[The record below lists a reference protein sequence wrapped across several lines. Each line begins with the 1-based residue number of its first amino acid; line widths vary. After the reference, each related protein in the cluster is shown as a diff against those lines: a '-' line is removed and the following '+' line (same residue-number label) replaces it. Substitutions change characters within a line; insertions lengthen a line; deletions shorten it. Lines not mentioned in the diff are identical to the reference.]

1 MMSENF
7 EKIVLEKLDS
17 IDSFKTTVLAKL
29 DNMDNFKTTVLEKL
43 DKLDILENNQ
53 SSIFERLDS
62 IENNESSIFKRLN
75 SIEANQTD
83 FNKTLNN
90 LTIELKDT
98 QEVVKSNRNIL
109 LKLETSLQDKVDVL
123 FDYRSINDDK
133 HNQFSKSIKKLQ
145 HKTFDHGIRI
155 STLENDLKKV
165 KEA

>member
-1 MMSENF
+1 MSENF
-7 EKIVLEKLDS
+7 EKIVLEKLN
-17 IDSFKTTVLAKL
+17 K
-29 DNMDNFKTTVLEKL
+29 MDNFQTTVLERL
-43 DKLDILENNQ
+43 DNIENNQ
-53 SSIFERLDS
+53 QDIYKRLDS
-62 IENNESSIFKRLN
+62 IES
-75 SIEANQTD
+75 NQTD
-83 FNKTLNN
+83 FKKKLYN

-133 HNQFSKSIKKLQ
+133 HNKFSKSIKKLQ